1 MTDKKN
7 EVSPRVD
14 AFARELA
21 TALRRITGRE
31 VQTKPMSLPEPINE
45 KAKETPV
52 KSGK

>member
-7 EVSPRVD
+7 EISPRVD

-31 VQTKPMSLPEPINE
+31 VQTKPMNLPEPIDE
-45 KAKETPV
+45 KAKKTPDESS
-52 KSGK
+52 K